1 MSDDMQA
8 EAIEVAHEALEKY
21 TVEKVCTRLT
31 QLILHTHE
39 NYRTLHST
47 SRKRF
52 AITPLQL
59 VASMLISHI
68 VRQQER
74 RNLALYCWEEFRKF
88 RHS

>member
-52 AITPLQL
+52 AITPL
-59 VASMLISHI
+59 
-68 VRQQER
+68 
-74 RNLALYCWEEFRKF
+74 
-88 RHS
+88 